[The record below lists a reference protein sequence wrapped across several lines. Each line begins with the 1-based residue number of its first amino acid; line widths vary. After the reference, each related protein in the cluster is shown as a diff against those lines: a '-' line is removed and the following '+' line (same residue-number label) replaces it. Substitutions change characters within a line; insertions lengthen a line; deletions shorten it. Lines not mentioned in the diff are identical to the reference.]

1 MLRDGYYVEVIS
13 TGDEILFGRIVDTN
27 STWIARR
34 AAELGAPLRRVTSV
48 GDDLGEISGVLRE
61 ALDRE
66 ADLILFTGGL
76 GPSKDD
82 LTVDAI
88 GLALSRDVVRD
99 QGAVEW
105 IRKKYAERGI
115 HNTTRGE
122 RMARVVDGSRALEN
136 PVGMA
141 TGMELVEEGST
152 IMTFPG
158 VPSEMKAMFDAYAA
172 PLIEGRTTS
181 RFAANTVVARVVFK
195 EFFPKYLGMQAD
207 YPDVYIKNAAT
218 PPESPEER
226 AKVKDITV
234 DVVAEGGS
242 REESVKIL
250 DEVLSEF
257 DRRLGEVGGHL
268 ILDGEPKSS

>member
-1 MLRDGYYVEVIS
+1 MLRDGYWIEVIS

-27 STWIARR
+27 SAWIARR

-61 ALDRE
+61 ALGRGP
-66 ADLILFTGGL
+66 DLILFTGGL
-76 GPSKDD
+76 GPSEDD
-82 LTVDAI
+82 LTVEAI
-88 GLALSRDVVRD
+88 GLALSRDVVLD

-105 IRKKYAERGI
+105 IRGKYAERGI

-141 TGMELVEEGST
+141 TGMEVVEGGST

-195 EFFPKYLGMQAD
+195 EFFPKYRGMQAD

-250 DEVLSEF
+250 DEVLAEF
-257 DRRLGEVGGHL
+257 DRRLREVGGRL
-268 ILDGEPKSS
+268 ILDGEPKRS

>member
-1 MLRDGYYVEVIS
+1 MLRDGYWIEVIS

-27 STWIARR
+27 SAWIARR

-61 ALDRE
+61 ALGRGP
-66 ADLILFTGGL
+66 DLILFTGGL
-76 GPSKDD
+76 GPSEDD
-82 LTVDAI
+82 LTVEAI
-88 GLALSRDVVRD
+88 GLALSRDVVLD

-105 IRKKYAERGI
+105 IRGKYAERGI

-141 TGMELVEEGST
+141 TGMEVVEGGST

-195 EFFPKYLGMQAD
+195 EFFPKYRGMQAD

-250 DEVLSEF
+250 DEVLAEF
-257 DRRLGEVGGHL
+257 DRRLGEVGGRL
-268 ILDGEPKSS
+268 ILDGVPKRS